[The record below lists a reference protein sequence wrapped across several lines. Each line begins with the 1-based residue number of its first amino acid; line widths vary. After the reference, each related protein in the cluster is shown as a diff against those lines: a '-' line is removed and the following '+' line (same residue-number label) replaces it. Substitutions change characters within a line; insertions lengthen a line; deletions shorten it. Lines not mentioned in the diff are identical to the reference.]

1 MLLEDFNAPRIT
13 GNDESPKHQ
22 RATAGTLYGV
32 VQVDG
37 VLLAEHV

>member
-32 VQVDG
+32 DG